1 MSHLQRNS
9 SRPGRMLALIPAK
22 AGSMRLPGKNL
33 LPVAGKSL
41 LEWAILSARES
52 KLFDRISVSTED
64 DEVAAT
70 AEKLGIDVPFKRPDA
85 LSRDPAGV
93 VDVSL
98 HVLDEWQKR
107 GENYD
112 TLVILLPTSPF
123 RTAADIQQALRRYL
137 DTNVDFLMSVS
148 QAEHSPLAS
157 LILKNGLL
165 TPLHPEWLNRTGAY
179 RDAETPVLVR
189 ANGAVTIVDVN
200 HFRTEKNYYAYPLAA
215 YEMPWERSI
224 DIDTAQ
230 DYAFAQFVAREILH
244 LGH

>member
-1 MSHLQRNS
+1 MSNPQRAKT
-9 SRPGRMLALIPAK
+9 RPGKTLAVIPAK
-22 AGSMRLPGKNL
+22 AGSMRLPRKNL

-64 DEVAAT
+64 NEIAAT
-70 AEKLGIDVPFKRPDA
+70 AEKLEIDVPFKRPDA

-123 RTAADIQQALRRYL
+123 RT
-137 DTNVDFLMSVS
+137 
-148 QAEHSPLAS
+148 
-157 LILKNGLL
+157 
-165 TPLHPEWLNRTGAY
+165 
-179 RDAETPVLVR
+179 
-189 ANGAVTIVDVN
+189 
-200 HFRTEKNYYAYPLAA
+200 
-215 YEMPWERSI
+215 
-224 DIDTAQ
+224 
-230 DYAFAQFVAREILH
+230 
-244 LGH
+244 